1 LLAHLQ
7 ESPPLWRNLPSV
19 ADMGWLLAVVNQK
32 GGVGKTT
39 TAVNLAVGLA
49 LLGDEVLLVDA
60 DPQANATSG
69 LGISTHELEN
79 DLFTI
84 MQEECPVENAIIPA
98 GRQRLSLIP
107 ASIELAGIDLL
118 FASRIARE
126 MVLRTLLTPLRTR
139 YQWIII
145 DTPPSLGLLTINA
158 LAAADGLVVPL
169 QCEYYALEG
178 LSRLMQT
185 IDLIRQHL
193 NPLLEIWKVLLT
205 MHDPRTKLSE
215 QVEAEVRKFFGQ
227 RVARTVIPR
236 NVRVGEAPSFG
247 QPVVEYDPRSKGAV
261 AYRAFAQEVKE
272 YGASRSRQRAER
284 SALTG

>member
-1 LLAHLQ
+1 
-7 ESPPLWRNLPSV
+7 
-19 ADMGWLLAVVNQK
+19 MGWLLAVVNQK

-39 TAVNLAVGLA
+39 TAVNLAAQLA
-49 LLGDEVLLVDA
+49 AEGDEVLLVDA

-69 LGISTHELEN
+69 LGISPQQCEY
-79 DLFTI
+79 DLFSVL
-84 MQEECPVENAIIPA
+84 QEECPIEQAIIPS
-98 GRQRLSLIP
+98 GRTHLHLIP

-118 FASRIARE
+118 FATRIARE
-126 MVLRTLLTPLRTR
+126 TVLRSLLTPLRAR
-139 YQWIII
+139 YQWILI

-158 LAAADGLVVPL
+158 LAAADGLIIPL

-193 NPLLEIWKVLLT
+193 NPSLEIWKVLLT

-215 QVEAEVRKFFGQ
+215 QVEAEVRKFFGTK
-227 RVARTVIPR
+227 VARAVIPR

-247 QPVVEYDPRSKGAV
+247 QPVVEYDSRSRGAI
-261 AYRAFAQEVKE
+261 AYRAFTQEVKE
-272 YGASRSRQRAER
+272 YGASRSR
-284 SALTG
+284 

>member
-1 LLAHLQ
+1 M
-7 ESPPLWRNLPSV
+7 
-19 ADMGWLLAVVNQK
+19 ADTGWLLAVVNQK
-32 GGVGKTT
+32 GGVAKTT
-39 TAVNLAVGLA
+39 TAVNLAAVLA

-69 LGISTHELEN
+69 LGIRVHEVQN
-79 DLFTI
+79 NLFTA
-84 MQEECPVENAIIPA
+84 MQEECPIEEAIIPT
-98 GRQRLSLIP
+98 GREHLALIP
-107 ASIELAGIDLL
+107 ASIDLAGADLL

-139 YQWIII
+139 YQWIIV

-158 LAAADGLVVPL
+158 LVAADGLIVPL

-178 LSRLMQT
+178 LSRLIQT
-185 IDLIRQHL
+185 IELIRQHL
-193 NPLLEIWKVLLT
+193 NPTLEIWKVLLT

-227 RVARTVIPR
+227 RVARAVIPR

-261 AYRAFAQEVKE
+261 AYRAFAQEVRE
-272 YGASRSRQRAER
+272 YGASRSR
-284 SALTG
+284 